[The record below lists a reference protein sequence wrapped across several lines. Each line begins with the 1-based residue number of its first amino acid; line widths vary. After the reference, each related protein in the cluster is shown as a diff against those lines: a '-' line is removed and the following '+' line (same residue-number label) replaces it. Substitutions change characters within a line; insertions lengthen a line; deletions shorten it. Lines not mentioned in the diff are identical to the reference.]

1 MTELREAEWMAA
13 ADRLLPGI
21 LPADEY
27 VARTAAAARAAGF
40 ASGDTLP
47 VVATCRD
54 ELLVGFTELVD
65 RAWGPHF
72 PVGSLGGL
80 VFAGVSGL
88 GAAVG
93 HAPTRGRRRVVLFAM
108 PHVGIAGDGTVGMVR
123 RPGQRADSP
132 ACGPLVTF
140 LREVRSG
147 DLRLEYDRLDPEM
160 SLLRTRLA
168 PAMLGS
174 GAPDLLTLTATARDA
189 AVSDIGEISDLTGGE
204 GAAVVLSGIIVHGPF
219 GREFV
224 APHCAEVRFAAASE
238 GPAQPLQW

>member
-1 MTELREAEWMAA
+1 MTELGEADWLAE

-21 LPADEY
+21 LPAEEF
-27 VARTAAAARAAGF
+27 VARTAAAARTAGF

-47 VVATCRD
+47 LVATCRD

-72 PVGSLGGL
+72 PIGSLGGL

-93 HAPTRGRRRVVLFAM
+93 HAPNRGRRRVVLFAM

-123 RPGQRADSP
+123 RPGQRAGSP

-140 LREVRSG
+140 LREVRYGS
-147 DLRLEYDRLDPEM
+147 LRLEYDRLDPEM

-168 PAMLGS
+168 PAMLG
-174 GAPDLLTLTATARDA
+174 GHPPDLLTLTAVARDA
-189 AVSDIGEISDLTGGE
+189 AISDIGEINDLTGGD
-204 GAAVVLSGIIVHGPF
+204 GAAVVLSGIVVHGPF
-219 GREFV
+219 GQEFV
-224 APHCAEVRFAAASE
+224 APHLAEIRFAPGADE
-238 GPAQPLQW
+238 PVQPLNW